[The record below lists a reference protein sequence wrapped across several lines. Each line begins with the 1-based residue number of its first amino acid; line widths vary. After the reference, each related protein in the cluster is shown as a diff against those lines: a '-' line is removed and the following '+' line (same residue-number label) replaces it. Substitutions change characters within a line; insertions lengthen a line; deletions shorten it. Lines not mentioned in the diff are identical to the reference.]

1 VNFDKT
7 LGAVGLLA
15 LSGWT
20 PMRLRQDWTAAIRRA
35 APLTVM
41 TVIVV
46 MAASLAVRFVRFEP
60 GWSPLF
66 GVWAVVNLL
75 TTCVSEE
82 AFFRGFIQQE
92 IGGRIGLVGSALLF
106 GLAHVAGGWTYVGL
120 ATLAGAGCAAVF
132 WRTASLEMCILTH
145 FVVNAVHFL
154 CFTYPSL
161 TQGDSLMFMFV
172 SMFLL
177 LLTFAR

>member
-1 VNFDKT
+1 MDVCRT
-7 LGAVGLLA
+7 
-15 LSGWT
+15 
-20 PMRLRQDWTAAIRRA
+20 
-35 APLTVM
+35 
-41 TVIVV
+41 
-46 MAASLAVRFVRFEP
+46 
-60 GWSPLF
+60 
-66 GVWAVVNLL
+66 
-75 TTCVSEE
+75 
-82 AFFRGFIQQE
+82 
-92 IGGRIGLVGSALLF
+92 
-106 GLAHVAGGWTYVGL
+106 
-120 ATLAGAGCAAVF
+120 ATLAGAGYAAVF